1 MTVYLTN
8 LHQTQDKKEAFTCN
22 KQDQSPIL
30 KCYWPL
36 LNISSTGNSGWR
48 PVIPSYLQFS
58 SYYWPRYMSL
68 LHYVKPRSVS
78 RTSIARV
85 LVWTMRYAHHL
96 TLRFST
102 LCKVER
108 LAMDTGLQGT
118 KCNQDI
124 GLSHCFILNRF
135 FHSLYVRCDVAII
148 FYTIKDHR
156 HDVWFFFRFYP
167 FFLTL
172 SVKTLFF
179 RIKQINCKSTR
190 LLRCYRY

>member
-1 MTVYLTN
+1 MLNPGVFLERPS
-8 LHQTQDKKEAFTCN
+8 HAFWFEPCGTL
-22 KQDQSPIL
+22 II
-30 KCYWPL
+30 W
-36 LNISSTGNSGWR
+36 
-48 PVIPSYLQFS
+48 
-58 SYYWPRYMSL
+58 
-68 LHYVKPRSVS
+68 RSV
-78 RTSIARV
+78 
-85 LVWTMRYAHHL
+85 
-96 TLRFST
+96 FST

-108 LAMDTGLQGT
+108 LALDTGLQGT

-156 HDVWFFFRFYP
+156 HDVWVFFRFYP

-179 RIKQINCKSTR
+179 RIKQINCTSLSDSFFPHRTVTN
-190 LLRCYRY
+190 LLLGFIIMCLQLSVCLSVKNRATFSIGICIWLHFLISHLCTV

>member
-1 MTVYLTN
+1 MT
-8 LHQTQDKKEAFTCN
+8 KK
-22 KQDQSPIL
+22 KHSHV
-30 KCYWPL
+30 
-36 LNISSTGNSGWR
+36 ISSIKAPYSNVTDRCRTLAPRKIRVGGPSSRAIYSSPAITGRVICLFYIMLNPGVFLER
-48 PVIPSYLQFS
+48 PSHAFWFEPCGTLII
-58 SYYWPRYMSL
+58 W
-68 LHYVKPRSVS
+68 RSV
-78 RTSIARV
+78 
-85 LVWTMRYAHHL
+85 
-96 TLRFST
+96 FST

-108 LAMDTGLQGT
+108 LALDTGLQGT

-156 HDVWFFFRFYP
+156 HDVWCFFRFYP

-190 LLRCYRY
+190 LLRFYRY

>member
-1 MTVYLTN
+1 MLNPGVFLERPS
-8 LHQTQDKKEAFTCN
+8 HAFWFEPCGTL
-22 KQDQSPIL
+22 II
-30 KCYWPL
+30 W
-36 LNISSTGNSGWR
+36 
-48 PVIPSYLQFS
+48 
-58 SYYWPRYMSL
+58 
-68 LHYVKPRSVS
+68 RSV
-78 RTSIARV
+78 
-85 LVWTMRYAHHL
+85 
-96 TLRFST
+96 FST

-108 LAMDTGLQGT
+108 LALDTGLQGT

-156 HDVWFFFRFYP
+156 DDVFFFVFILLS
-167 FFLTL
+167 LTL

-190 LLRCYRY
+190 LLRNFLNWDLHLTSFLNFAFMHGLGHCSVRCSVVLLGLFNYMYSYVRIILLLTCISTIILHVHQSTI

>member
-1 MTVYLTN
+1 MLNPGVFLERPS
-8 LHQTQDKKEAFTCN
+8 HAFWFEPCGTL
-22 KQDQSPIL
+22 II
-30 KCYWPL
+30 W
-36 LNISSTGNSGWR
+36 
-48 PVIPSYLQFS
+48 
-58 SYYWPRYMSL
+58 
-68 LHYVKPRSVS
+68 RSV
-78 RTSIARV
+78 
-85 LVWTMRYAHHL
+85 
-96 TLRFST
+96 FST

-108 LAMDTGLQGT
+108 LALDTGLQGT

-156 HDVWFFFRFYP
+156 HDVCFFFVFILLS
-167 FFLTL
+167 LTL

-190 LLRCYRY
+190 LLRFYRYKSFKMLSDSFFPYRTATNLLLGFIIMCLQLSVCLSVKNRATFSIGICIWLHFLISHLCTV